1 MDIRFSVREQI
12 LTTENTDNKNS
23 TDIAK
28 DIKEMDFEAALGALE
43 EIVRNLES
51 GQVSLEKS
59 IDIYT
64 RGTQLKAHCEDKLKD
79 ATARIEKITKAGDGA
94 LSTAP
99 LDGE

>member
-1 MDIRFSVREQI
+1 M
-12 LTTENTDNKNS
+12 TTDNNTS
-23 TDIAK
+23 VDIPN

-51 GQVSLEKS
+51 GQVSLEES

-64 RGTQLKAHCEDKLKD
+64 RGTALKAHCEAKLKD
-79 ATARIEKITKAGDGA
+79 ATARIEKITKSGDGA
-94 LSTAP
+94 LSTSP

>member
-1 MDIRFSVREQI
+1 MTANSETSVDIP
-12 LTTENTDNKNS
+12 D
-23 TDIAK
+23 
-28 DIKEMDFEAALGALE
+28 DIKAMDFEEALAALE

-64 RGTQLKAHCEDKLKD
+64 RGTQLRAHCDEKLKD
-79 ATARIEKITKAGDGA
+79 ATARIEKITKSGNGA